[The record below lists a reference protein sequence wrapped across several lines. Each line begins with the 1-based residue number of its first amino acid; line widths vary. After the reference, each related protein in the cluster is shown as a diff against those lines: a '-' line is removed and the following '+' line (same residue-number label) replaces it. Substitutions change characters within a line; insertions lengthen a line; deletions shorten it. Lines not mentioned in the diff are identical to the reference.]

1 VINSNLNEY
10 LMFQLSIMSRGQRN
24 QKGEKKRSE
33 SRRLFK
39 FGERYRI
46 KKSVASG
53 ENSLFYIF
61 LSLGIPY
68 YQGEYGKCVEDH
80 Q

>member
-1 VINSNLNEY
+1 
-10 LMFQLSIMSRGQRN
+10 MFKLSVMSRGQRN
-24 QKGEKKRSE
+24 QKGEKKRNE

-39 FGERYRI
+39 FGERYRF
-46 KKSVASG
+46 KKGVAS
-53 ENSLFYIF
+53 EDNSLFYVF

-68 YQGEYGKCVEDH
+68 YQGGCGKCVEDR

>member
-1 VINSNLNEY
+1 VINNNLNEY

-33 SRRLFK
+33 SRRSFK
-39 FGERYRI
+39 VGERYRI
-46 KKSVASG
+46 KKRVASE
-53 ENSLFYIF
+53 ENYLFYVF
-61 LSLGIPY
+61 LSLGILY
-68 YQGEYGKCVEDH
+68 YQGGCGKCVEEH